1 MTILALPIYRRV
13 LFFYLSNAD
22 SMKMSE
28 LDNLQTRPALYKDQ
42 IGIGVFMK
50 GRTKIGLKVN
60 QSMSS

>member
-28 LDNLQTRPALYKDQ
+28 LDNSQTRPALYKNQ

-50 GRTKIGLKVN
+50 GRTTIGLKVN